1 VHDPAAYE
9 PADCE
14 IDKAARPE
22 PSLPVARSTT
32 DVPVA
37 TRDTTPVGNRDQ
49 PVTTSCAVPHVA
61 PLSVDRVTVTLF
73 DATMAAHRYPLAER
87 HRAMG
92 DWSVFAGVSGTT
104 ASVTSAAY
112 ADAALYDENRD
123 CVGCPRSTPNQP
135 PSYTTVG
142 REPVRES
149 TTVPADGDA
158 RFVNRR

>member
-1 VHDPAAYE
+1 MSWMFSASFVVFATANTRPSGATVADKWSSDAAPDASAGRVSVVHDPAAYE

-61 PLSVDRVTVTLF
+61 PLSVDR
-73 DATMAAHRYPLAER
+73 
-87 HRAMG
+87 
-92 DWSVFAGVSGTT
+92 
-104 ASVTSAAY
+104 
-112 ADAALYDENRD
+112 
-123 CVGCPRSTPNQP
+123 
-135 PSYTTVG
+135 
-142 REPVRES
+142 
-149 TTVPADGDA
+149 
-158 RFVNRR
+158 